1 MSYTIS
7 ITKQAF
13 KELELLS
20 KKINQRISAAI
31 DKLSQNPYPIG
42 SKKLRGK
49 EEAIWRIRIGDYRVL
64 YSIKN
69 EIKVIEIR
77 RVGHRKEIYG

>member
-31 DKLSQNPYPIG
+31 DKLSQTPYPIG

-49 EEAIWRIRIGDYRVL
+49 KRLFGELGLLIIGFF
-64 YSIKN
+64 IP
-69 EIKVIEIR
+69 
-77 RVGHRKEIYG
+77 